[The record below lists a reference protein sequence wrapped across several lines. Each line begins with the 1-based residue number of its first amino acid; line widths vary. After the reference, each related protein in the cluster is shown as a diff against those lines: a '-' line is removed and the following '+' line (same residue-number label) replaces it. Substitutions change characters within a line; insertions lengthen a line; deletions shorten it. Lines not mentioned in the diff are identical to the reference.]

1 MGRSQDEK
9 GADKANNIRR
19 SQQRDRSALAKDIE
33 ANQKI
38 IAKLNDEA
46 APIRAEVR
54 KVEAE
59 VGPIKYISKFIY
71 GDQGADENSLE
82 RAVTWIIVLIVI
94 VFDPLAVIMLLAA
107 QMTFGWLR
115 EQKKAEGNS
124 LTTESGDNIVVE
136 PTVTEQE
143 EIKQPLKFVDAGE
156 HPADTFEHEH
166 TQTQVPSETPLTA
179 LGGDI
184 TAPEP
189 QPEQISEL
197 DKWNR
202 MIEEA
207 EKQLVE
213 DSKLVQQVEVTPV
226 EPIVEDTTSDE
237 SKKKT
242 YMIKDLEG
250 KIQIKNRD

>member
-1 MGRSQDEK
+1 
-9 GADKANNIRR
+9 
-19 SQQRDRSALAKDIE
+19 
-33 ANQKI
+33 
-38 IAKLNDEA
+38 
-46 APIRAEVR
+46 
-54 KVEAE
+54 
-59 VGPIKYISKFIY
+59 
-71 GDQGADENSLE
+71 
-82 RAVTWIIVLIVI
+82 

-115 EQKKAEGNS
+115 EQKKAEGAS
-124 LTTESGDNIVVE
+124 IATESDRNIVVE
-136 PTVTEQE
+136 PTVTEPE

-166 TQTQVPSETPLTA
+166 TQPKVPSETPLTA

-189 QPEQISEL
+189 QPEQVSEL

-202 MIEEA
+202 MIEQA

-213 DSKLVQQVEVTPV
+213 DSKLVQQDNTTPV
-226 EPIVEDTTSDE
+226 EPIVEDTTAEE

-242 YMIKDLEG
+242 YMIKDQEG
-250 KIQIKNRD
+250 KIQIKNRS